1 MRLKSITDMSM
12 LRGWNYKMKI
22 KAFANS
28 ADKIE
33 GPVNEWLSKNE
44 KIRILNRSITADWVG
59 PIVGSDDQPITK
71 CVITIIYEYEEM
83 YEEHENDRR

>member
-28 ADKIE
+28 GDKIE
-33 GPVNEWLSKNE
+33 GLVNEWLSKNE
-44 KIRILNRSITADWVG
+44 KIKILNRSITADWVG
-59 PIVGSDDQPITK
+59 PVVGSDGQQIVK
-71 CVITIIYEYEEM
+71 CMITIIYEYEQM
-83 YEEHENDRR
+83 QEEHENE

>member
-1 MRLKSITDMSM
+1 MSM
-12 LRGWNYKMKI
+12 LRRWNYKMKI

-44 KIRILNRSITADWVG
+44 KIKILNRSITADWVG
-59 PIVGSDDQPITK
+59 PVVGSDDQPITK

-83 YEEHENDRR
+83 QEEHENGED

>member
-28 ADKIE
+28 GDKIE
-33 GPVNEWLSKNE
+33 GPVNKWLSKNE
-44 KIRILNRSITADWVG
+44 KIKILNRSITADWVG
-59 PIVGSDDQPITK
+59 PVVGSDDQPITK
-71 CVITIIYEYEEM
+71 CVITIIYEYEEIKN
-83 YEEHENDRR
+83 ETN